1 MKENYPNKIYY
12 SISEVADI
20 LEESPTLVRFW
31 SNKFPSII
39 KPERNKKGNRQFTAK
54 DVENFKL
61 IYHLV
66 KECGLKLEGAEK
78 RLKENATEEQKKF
91 NAVQRLK
98 EVKRLLREISNS
110 ITPDESRGSFDTT
123 PDFPTINDYNG

>member
-20 LEESPTLVRFW
+20 LEETPSLIRFW
-31 SNKFPSII
+31 SNKFPSLI

-66 KECGLKLEGAEK
+66 KESGMTLEGAQK
-78 RLKENATEEQKKF
+78 RLKENASGEERRYKAIGKLQEIKK
-91 NAVQRLK
+91 
-98 EVKRLLREISNS
+98 LLQQISNS
-110 ITPDESRGSFDTT
+110 IAPDDTEL
-123 PDFPTINDYNG
+123 N

>member
-1 MKENYPNKIYY
+1 MKENYPQKIYY

-20 LEESPTLVRFW
+20 LEESPSLIRFW
-31 SNKFPSII
+31 SNKFPTVI

-66 KECGLKLEGAEK
+66 KESGMTLEGAQK
-78 RLKENATEEQKKF
+78 RLKENANGEERKYKAIGKLKSIKK
-91 NAVQRLK
+91 
-98 EVKRLLREISNS
+98 LLQQISNN
-110 ITPDESRGSFDTT
+110 IEPDALEEEDLNSSD
-123 PDFPTINDYNG
+123 D